1 VKDPGTEDVGAESPN
16 ATSPYVFV
24 TSANADS
31 DGVAWPTDTT
41 YVVEAVLNFPV
52 SVGVNVAV
60 IVAEPAP
67 ATVTAPVEE
76 FTVATEVFDEA

>member
-1 VKDPGTEDVGAESPN
+1 M
-16 ATSPYVFV
+16 
-24 TSANADS
+24 
-31 DGVAWPTDTT
+31 TT

-60 IVAEPAP
+60 IVADPAP

-76 FTVATEVFDEA
+76 FTVATEVFDEAYPTDPATDADSNDAVGAVGVNDESP